1 MIPPKKYLIVIQ
13 GPTAIGK
20 TSVAIALARYF
31 SSEIISADSRQFFK
45 EMAIGTAVPS
55 AKELAQIPHHFIHHK
70 SVEDAYNVGDF
81 EQEAIAKINRL
92 FQKQQVLFLVGGS
105 GLYVDAV
112 LNGLDHFPEVDSKIR
127 EQLNNEFKEQGI
139 ESLQEK
145 LKKLDPLYYEKVDIN
160 NVHRIIRA
168 LEISMGTG
176 KSFSSFLGKNTTQR
190 EFIPIKI
197 GLLADREIIYEKINQ
212 RVDQMI
218 ASGLIEEAK
227 SLYDKRNLNALQT
240 VGYKELFAYFENEYS
255 LEFAVEEIK
264 KNTRRYAKRQLTWLR
279 KDEEIIW
286 FESPIEISKIID
298 FIKSKTENYRI
309 S

>member
-1 MIPPKKYLIVIQ
+1 LSFPKKYLIVIQ

-20 TSVAIALARYF
+20 TSVAIALAHYF
-31 SSEIISADSRQFFK
+31 NSEIISSDSRQFFK

-55 AKELAQIPHHFIHHK
+55 AEELEQVPHHFIHHK
-70 SVEDAYNVGDF
+70 SVEDTYNVGDF

-92 FQKQQVLFLVGGS
+92 FQKHQVLFLVGGS

-127 EQLNNEFKEQGI
+127 EQLNKELKESGI

-160 NVHRIIRA
+160 NPHRLIRA
-168 LEISMGTG
+168 LEITIGTG
-176 KSFSSFLGKNTTQR
+176 KPFSSFLGKGTAQR

-197 GLLADREIIYEKINQ
+197 GLLADRTQIYERINL
-212 RVDQMI
+212 RVDRMI
-218 ASGLIEEAK
+218 EFGLIEEAK
-227 SLYDKRNLNALQT
+227 SLYGKRNLNALQT
-240 VGYKELFAYFENEYS
+240 VGYKELFAYFEDEYT

-279 KDEEIIW
+279 KDEEIFW
-286 FESPIEISKIID
+286 FEHHTEITEIID
-298 FIKSKTENYRI
+298 FIKSKVEG
-309 S
+309 